1 MARAPECPDSYQD
14 SARKVFAS
22 EGKYDAHARSPG
34 DDLSRLRTEEVARRA
49 NLDGRSISDYIAR
62 LVVAHIAP
70 PKGKRNG
77 KGKS

>member
-1 MARAPECPDSYQD
+1 MTHTRSKPPVTIYLSPED
-14 SARKVFAS
+14 R
-22 EGKYDAHARSPG
+22 
-34 DDLSRLRTEEVARRA
+34 EEVARRA